1 MTRTA
6 ISAARRATLAIAA
19 IALLTG
25 PDRFPSA
32 AGVPDDRQAIVHVL
46 NRIGF
51 GPRPGDVER
60 VRAVGLRKYIDEQL
74 HPQNIRDAGIDAH
87 LAGLSTVTMS
97 SREIAEKY
105 AIPQLEARR
114 ERKRHA

>member
-1 MTRTA
+1 MTTTA
-6 ISAARRATLAIAA
+6 IPAAKRATLAIAA

-32 AGVPDDRQAIVHVL
+32 AGVPDDRQALVHVL

-60 VRAVGLRKYIDEQL
+60 VRAAGLQKYIDEQL
-74 HPQNIRDAGIDAH
+74 HPKNIRDDGIGGL
-87 LAGLSTVTMS
+87 LAGLSTVMMS
-97 SREIAEKY
+97 LS
-105 AIPQLEARR
+105 
-114 ERKRHA
+114 